1 MRDRPV
7 QGVLWMLV
15 SGLSFVAVNGAVRA
29 AGSDVPSIQAAFL
42 RYAFGIVF
50 LAPLLPTL
58 IRARFPSHIWWLFT
72 LRGAFHSA
80 AVVGWFYAMVHI
92 PIAEV
97 SAIGYLTPIAVV
109 AGGALIFGERFSL
122 RRAAAIGVAILGTL
136 IVLRPGLREVE
147 LGHLSQLFAA
157 LMFAVSYLIAK
168 RLSREVPPALVVA
181 MMSISVAVVLAVPA
195 MMVWVPPSMGDLAWF
210 AMAAVFATSG
220 HYCMTRSFGCAPLT
234 TTQPVT
240 FLQLIWATLLGVLVF
255 GEAVDPFVLL
265 GGGMIIAAIAYITW
279 RDAVRAR
286 QMAPQARI

>member
-7 QGVLWMLV
+7 QGVLWMLG

-29 AGSDVPSIQAAFL
+29 AGTDVPTVQAAFL
-42 RYAFGIVF
+42 RFAFGIVF
-50 LAPLLPTL
+50 LAPLLPSL
-58 IRARFPSHIWWLFT
+58 VRARFPARIWRLFAV
-72 LRGAFHSA
+72 RGVFHSA
-80 AVVGWFYAMVHI
+80 AVIGWFYAMVHI

-109 AGGALIFGERFSL
+109 AGGTLIFGEAFSL
-122 RRAAAIGVAILGTL
+122 RRAVAIGVAILGTL
-136 IVLRPGLREVE
+136 VVLRPGLREVE

-157 LMFAVSYLIAK
+157 LMFACSYLIAK
-168 RLSREVPPALVVA
+168 RLSLEVAPVLIVA
-181 MMSISVAVVLAVPA
+181 MMSLSVAVMLAGPA
-195 MMVWVPPSMGDLAWF
+195 IVVWVPPSVEDLAWF
-210 AMAAVFATSG
+210 AMAAVFATSA

-240 FLQLIWATLLGVLVF
+240 FLQLIWATLLGVVVF

-265 GGGMIIAAIAYITW
+265 GGGMIISAIAYITW

-286 QMAPQARI
+286 QTTVQART